1 MAVKAPTK
9 KLRGVL
15 KHINPK
21 LKFDRKPF
29 DKNTLGK
36 FKADIAYVS
45 SRGRSRA
52 RYLYTTDSQGR
63 IKTVIADPLILKK
76 SGRARSSYT
85 YQNPTGKTAV
95 DDSGHLIADRFD
107 GAGSRENIVS
117 QLSSTNQGAWKNME
131 QRWADALNATPP
143 KSVKVNI
150 EIQYGTGGRPT
161 GFLVTEWIDGT
172 RSKHRFPN

>member
-85 YQNPTGKTAV
+85 YQNPTGKTAA

-143 KSVKVNI
+143 KSVSV
-150 EIQYGTGGRPT
+150 EIQVQYGSGGRPT
-161 GFLVTEWIDGT
+161 GFRVIEWIDG
-172 RSKHRFPN
+172 KHKLSTYSN